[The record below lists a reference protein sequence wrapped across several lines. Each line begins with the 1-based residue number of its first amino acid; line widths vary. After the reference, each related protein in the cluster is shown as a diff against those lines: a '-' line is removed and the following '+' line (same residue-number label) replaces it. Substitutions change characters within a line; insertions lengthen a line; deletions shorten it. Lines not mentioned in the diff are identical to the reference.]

1 MKKVMTTISD
11 QSWTQIGVIKFA
23 ALFVSVLLL
32 SACSSGQ
39 HGDLETYIGEVKTRP
54 GGKIQDLPAAKHYE
68 PFSYA
73 AFDMRDPFTQF
84 LAEEPSDNVAS
95 SDGGLTPNRD
105 RKREPLEAFP
115 LDTLEFVGHLEKKG
129 VRWGL
134 ISAPD
139 KSIYKIQVGNFM
151 GKNYGE
157 IVQISETKILLKE
170 IIPDGTGGWIDREA
184 SINVSEQ

>member
-1 MKKVMTTISD
+1 MTTI
-11 QSWTQIGVIKFA
+11 GERRA
-23 ALFVSVLLL
+23 ATKHAVLFTLVFLL
-32 SACSSGQ
+32 SACSTGQ
-39 HGDLETYIGEVKTRP
+39 YDDLEKYIAEVKSRP
-54 GGKIQDLPAAKHYE
+54 GGKIEELPAAKHYE

-84 LAEEPSDNVAS
+84 LAEEPGEASTSTSDN
-95 SDGGLTPNRD
+95 GLSPDRD

-115 LDTLEFVGHLEKKG
+115 LDTLEYVGSIEKKG

-139 KSIYKIQVGNFM
+139 KSIYKVQVGNYM

-157 IVQISETKILLKE
+157 IVQISETKIILKE

-184 SINVSEQ
+184 SINISEQ

>member
-1 MKKVMTTISD
+1 MKQTETH
-11 QSWTQIGVIKFA
+11 TRLIKSKILILFA
-23 ALFVSVLLL
+23 VVFVL

-39 HGDLETYIGEVKTRP
+39 HGDLETYVAEVKQRP
-54 GGKIQDLPAAKHYE
+54 GGKIDELPAAKNYE

-73 AFDMRDPFTQF
+73 AFDLRDPFTQF
-84 LAEEPSDNVAS
+84 LSEEPGEAS
-95 SDGGLTPNRD
+95 AESTASNAPNRD
-105 RKREPLEAFP
+105 RKKEPLEAFP

-139 KSIYKIQVGNFM
+139 KSIYKVQIGNYM

-157 IVQISETKILLKE
+157 IIEISETKISLKE